1 MRRKVLFRWN
11 RTPVREIGK
20 YSQTAHAG
28 DFSNQLYESC
38 IGWWLRG
45 TSVSLFHIS
54 ILKWKEVIWAII
66 YIKNLWKYWD
76 CNYLT
81 VTQML
86 MTLLMILHFTGFSYA
101 TNMPHRCVK
110 KVWVRQIKKGQ
121 TISCLSLESLG
132 FPLIGVSFLGGVPR
146 QELRWDFLP
155 GAFFLLLGSP
165 ADIANVGVHVVIDSD
180 VADTEHGE
188 AFLNVQLGVEF
199 VSAQSGQKLLAG
211 SSPSAVSV
219 GARQP
224 LV

>member
-1 MRRKVLFRWN
+1 MCDYCEKCPLWRMWPMRRKVLFRWN

-86 MTLLMILHFTGFSYA
+86 MTLLMICFHFCCFPCHNHA
-101 TNMPHRCVK
+101 TWGC
-110 KVWVRQIKKGQ
+110 KKGVNNQ
-121 TISCLSLESLG
+121 KREMSVCPPIPLKKPYFTRFIS
-132 FPLIGVSFLGGVPR
+132 
-146 QELRWDFLP
+146 
-155 GAFFLLLGSP
+155 
-165 ADIANVGVHVVIDSD
+165 
-180 VADTEHGE
+180 
-188 AFLNVQLGVEF
+188 
-199 VSAQSGQKLLAG
+199 
-211 SSPSAVSV
+211 
-219 GARQP
+219 
-224 LV
+224 